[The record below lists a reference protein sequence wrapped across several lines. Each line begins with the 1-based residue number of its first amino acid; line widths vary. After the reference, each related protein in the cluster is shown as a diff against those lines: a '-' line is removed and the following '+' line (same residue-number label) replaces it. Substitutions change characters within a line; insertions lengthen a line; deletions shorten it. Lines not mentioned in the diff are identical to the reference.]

1 MFLINIRPKKWV
13 IKLLE
18 NSGRLK
24 SVPDCYKNQV
34 ICNEAVDNCTHAL
47 LEFDFN
53 YYKTQKN
60 G

>member
-1 MFLINIRPKKWV
+1 M

-24 SVPDCYKNQV
+24 SVSDCYKNQV
-34 ICNEAVDNCTHAL
+34 RCNEAVDNYTHAL
-47 LEFDFN
+47 LEFGFN

>member
-1 MFLINIRPKKWV
+1 M

>member
-1 MFLINIRPKKWV
+1 MFLINIRPKKCV

-24 SVPDCYKNQV
+24 SVSDCYKNQV
-34 ICNEAVDNCTHAL
+34 RCNEAVDNYTHAL